1 MPQGT
6 VVQGSFPNGLRIPA
20 PPASAPPRVAQPLA
34 DGPNRPSPPPLA
46 WPRTA
51 MPRTGQPEAQPR
63 SVHPR
68 AVQPRRAEGQGPVR
82 QRVGNGEAFQ
92 LPANLSSFGGG
103 GGQPLP
109 PPVRQKMESFFNA
122 SFADVRVH
130 VGAQASAIG
139 ALAFTHGSNL
149 YFAPGQYNPGT
160 PQGQQL
166 LGHELAHVLQQR
178 SGKTRNPFGSGVA
191 VVQDRALETEAE
203 RLGTAAAAH
212 HIDQAT
218 PQETRRH
225 KPAAASHAA
234 VKQPVVMRKV
244 GFEFELGQIKTEKNT
259 SWLLNDN
266 SWTAHSRGEV
276 IVKKTGYDITADIY
290 EHGSQIEFI
299 LHAVDE
305 NTASGRQAIV
315 NAANSV
321 MADIQALTNQNNIGE
336 WVRADRLPRINGSR
350 WHRFKSDATYNQIA
364 GQLQMTAGVK
374 IDRLRAVVSGA
385 ATENAG
391 NFVKTNTLG
400 NYRQPHS
407 QPMSQEALAATT
419 HYFPAF
425 GQRQRE
431 ILASVITLVAQVPLT
446 SRASAPGYQGTYT
459 AKTDFSK
466 ILKEAAA
473 EIGRP
478 IDQQAYVNAV
488 LRTINHALQNSLSNY
503 QGGNLTQHDRVFANN
518 YVSGGVAMNNA
529 PTLGLWLRSM
539 VPTQG
544 YAYGWWQGT
553 DLMTPQHYPGDE
565 QQRGEMRAFGRF
577 GSKTDSGGKVIIEWR
592 NLQVCYPQDLATVVA
607 GMVDYVRQTNND
619 QPQTNYLRNG
629 LLVLGAAYALYHATP
644 IIANRLGYR

>member
-1 MPQGT
+1 MAQGT
-6 VVQGSFPNGLRIPA
+6 VIQGFFPSGPRIPA
-20 PPASAPPRVAQPLA
+20 VPAPVPPRAVQPQSARPGVPPPCVAPPQV
-34 DGPNRPSPPPLA
+34 
-46 WPRTA
+46 
-51 MPRTGQPEAQPR
+51 GQPPT
-63 SVHPR
+63 VHPH
-68 AVQPRRAEGQGPVR
+68 AVQPRRAAGQGPVV

-92 LPANLSSFGGG
+92 LPASLSSFGGG

-130 VGAQASAIG
+130 VGVQASSIG

-149 YFAPGQYNPGT
+149 YFAPGQYNPST

-166 LGHELAHVLQQR
+166 LGHELTHVVQQR
-178 SGKTRNPFGSGVA
+178 SGRVRNPFGSGVA
-191 VVQDRALETEAE
+191 VVQDRTLETEAD
-203 RLGTAAAAH
+203 RLGAAAAAH
-212 HIDQAT
+212 RIGQAT
-218 PQETRRH
+218 AAKARQH
-225 KPAAASHAA
+225 KPAPHSQAAIR
-234 VKQPVVMRKV
+234 QPVVMRKV
-244 GFEFELGQIKTEKNT
+244 GFEFELGDIKTQKNT
-259 SWLLNDN
+259 SGLLDDN
-266 SWTAHSRGEV
+266 SWGPHSRGEV
-276 IVKKTGYDITADIY
+276 IVKKAGYDITADIY

-305 NTASGRQAIV
+305 NQASERRAIV
-315 NAANSV
+315 AAANNV
-321 MADIQALTNQNNIGE
+321 MQDIQALTNHNNLDQ
-336 WVRADRLPRINGSR
+336 WVRADQLPRINGSR
-350 WHRFKSDATYNQIA
+350 RHRFMSGGTYNRIV

-385 ATENAG
+385 ASQNADTFTR
-391 NFVKTNTLG
+391 NNALG

-407 QPMSQEALAATT
+407 QPMWHEALAATNQ
-419 HYFPAF
+419 YFPLF
-425 GQRQRE
+425 GLRERE

-446 SRASAPGYQGTYT
+446 SRASGPGYQGTYT

-478 IDQQAYVNAV
+478 IDPQAYVNAV

-503 QGGNLTQHDRVFANN
+503 PGPALTAHDRVFATNF
-518 YVSGGVAMNNA
+518 VSGGVAMGNT
-529 PTLGLWLRSM
+529 PTLGQWLRAM

-544 YAYGWWQGT
+544 FAYGWWQGT
-553 DLMTPQHYPGDE
+553 DLMTPQNFPGTE

-592 NLQVCYPQDLATVVA
+592 NLQVCQPQDLATIVA
-607 GMVDYVRQTNND
+607 GMVEYARQANND
-619 QPQTNYLRNG
+619 QPQTHYLRNS
-629 LLVLGAAYALYHATP
+629 LLVLGAAYALYYATP